1 MLWPEHLRPHHRR
14 ARSLQIRPLEP
25 SCRNGALRGERVVF
39 LLAEGSEVSERV
51 TAESGGGNRVL
62 EGDRSG

>member
-25 SCRNGALRGERVVF
+25 SCLRGERVVF

>member
-25 SCRNGALRGERVVF
+25 SWYGTNNNF
-39 LLAEGSEVSERV
+39 GSEVSERV